1 MKNLVV
7 AARCPTRLAC
17 LWESFVHVSVVLRI
31 AFKCFHRTRMY
42 NHSAALTFFL
52 ILSIIPTLALLTTV
66 VEQLARVAF
75 IREEL
80 RQFVD
85 YLSEY
90 AYFDFISVRENLSN
104 SKRLASVGIIGFVL
118 LSVASRLMVYSTV
131 STFSIIF
138 RQKVYTTFQY
148 WGASLFIIPFLV
160 VVLTLSMAIEIVK
173 NMATFVVTNLPTE
186 ILDNV
191 PLLYELVQEVHIPYV
206 KLISLSASLL
216 LMTIIYMPIYLWLSP
231 VGTSRRLIFLLSI
244 TLSVINIGVQKVMS
258 VLLVLPAITI
268 IYGSMS
274 SAVVLMVYIYV
285 LALLFYLFACIIN
298 IAHRPVEYLIYFN
311 VKLRGMFSRKFL
323 ARYGIVLEPHGLEPV
338 VADTFYYVY
347 RGNIMCFDSD
357 KKPVRTVKV
366 GRWVGVGSEIRY
378 MEAQGGASVLLHLST
393 LDRAIFK

>member
-1 MKNLVV
+1 MKNLVM
-7 AARCPTRLAC
+7 AEKCPTRARC
-17 LWESFVHVSVVLRI
+17 FQEWVVHVSVVLRI
-31 AFKCFHRTRMY
+31 ALKCFHSTRMY

-52 ILSIIPTLALLTTV
+52 ILSIIPTLALLSTV

-90 AYFDFISVRENLSN
+90 SYFDFISVRENLSN
-104 SKRLASVGIIGFVL
+104 SKRIASVGIIGFVL

-186 ILDNV
+186 ILDNI

-206 KLISLSASLL
+206 KLISLAASLL

-231 VGTSRRLIFLLSI
+231 VGTSKRLVLLLSLA
-244 TLSVINIGVQKVMS
+244 LSVINIGVQKVMS

-311 VKLRGMFSRKFL
+311 VKLRGLISRKFL
-323 ARYGIVLEPHGLEPV
+323 TRYAMVLPPHELQAVE
-338 VADTFYYVY
+338 ADTFYYVY
-347 RGNIMCFDSD
+347 QGNILCFDGD
-357 KKPVRTVKV
+357 KNPVRTVKV
-366 GRWVGVGSEIRY
+366 GRWVGVKSDIHY
-378 MEAQGGASVLLHLST
+378 IEAQGSASVLLHLRT
-393 LDRAIFK
+393 LDRSVFK